1 MKIRPIG
8 KKRRTL
14 PLFCGNA
21 RRRRAKCRAHRRRF
35 RMIETASVFQTGRR
49 GLHSSRRSE
58 LPKRQPAK
66 FFAGC
71 RFAVREDWLCGGIC
85 RAGAG
90 ACGGRSWGWGAAG
103 MRLAV
108 RRSRRGV
115 RICRAAV
122 VADLSCGCGRVFPC
136 FEGQLC
142 THPRNRRLAPRLS
155 MKGSMRS
162 ARRGRR
168 KRAEQGKGKKT
179 AGADEEEKMICRKAG
194 KTRGRLKPEKRGGK
208 KRRKRAGRGRKGAN
222 VRGET
227 KEGG

>member
-1 MKIRPIG
+1 
-8 KKRRTL
+8 
-14 PLFCGNA
+14 
-21 RRRRAKCRAHRRRF
+21 
-35 RMIETASVFQTGRR
+35 MIETASVFQTGRR

-90 ACGGRSWGWGAAG
+90 ACGVRTRGRGAP
-103 MRLAV
+103 
-108 RRSRRGV
+108 RGRDLPCGGRGGQGRAAFGHGV
-115 RICRAAV
+115 GVPRGEEVCRAAV

-222 VRGET
+222 VRGVT

>member
-1 MKIRPIG
+1 
-8 KKRRTL
+8 
-14 PLFCGNA
+14 
-21 RRRRAKCRAHRRRF
+21 
-35 RMIETASVFQTGRR
+35 MIETASVLQTGRR

-90 ACGGRSWGWGAAG
+90 ACGGRARDRGAAG
-103 MRLAV
+103 YGFAVRRSWRAGACGVRARDRGAAGKRFAV

-142 THPRNRRLAPRLS
+142 THPRNRRLALRLS

-179 AGADEEEKMICRKAG
+179 AGADEGEKMICRKAG
-194 KTRGRLKPEKRGGK
+194 KTRGRVKPEKRGGK

-227 KEGG
+227 KAGG